1 MTNVTA
7 AVEARCPLC
16 DRLIERPM
24 TMEPQR
30 FSDFEFGTCECGA
43 VYVHDITGH
52 NLGAAFIEA
61 LGCAC
66 NDNWDM
72 VFELT
77 SGEDYQDVL
86 LEGYDIESNLIEPTG
101 RTKEGKRVK
110 GVLTFIRLAEDLREL
125 TQDEMS
131 RRFAARKKVRELQRT
146 ADERFSIGKDFK
158 GPLISIRYSKQEITN
173 FVNELRLEALS
184 TMAIRDPLVIRK
196 IQRLLYAADIHLR
209 WKAVLSLGAVVGRL
223 VDERPAIAG
232 NMVRTLLYAC
242 NDSAATNW
250 GAIETL
256 GEIIRIKPAI
266 YGSFVRH
273 LLGLLDDPP
282 SRPAIFWAIGRIGAE
297 HQKLIKSNA
306 FFSIFNFL
314 KDSDPNVRGHAVW
327 ALGRIKALE
336 SVSAIEKMVRD
347 EGELTFF
354 DGEKLIKTTVGRL
367 AEEAILHIKNLNRG
381 DMNMSETIGKDEVS
395 SDAVAIYMEGVRL
408 MNQGMS
414 LDALLKFEKALA
426 LFEDLGSNR
435 EIANT
440 CEKLADLHVQRGNF
454 KSAIS
459 LYQRAMA
466 ICEKGGDD
474 IGKVILAE
482 KIIDLYRAN
491 KEFEKALPYLLF
503 TLELVEDMGDAS
515 RAGYYLTAIGDI
527 YQRQGKIEDA
537 LDAYRLARKIYQGMG
552 AREQVKVLEKGITTL
567 EAREKGQWTS

>member
-7 AVEARCPLC
+7 ATEARCPLC
-16 DRLIERPM
+16 DRLIERPR

-30 FSDFEFGTCECGA
+30 FADFEFGICECGA

-52 NLGAAFIEA
+52 NLGAALVEA
-61 LGCAC
+61 LGYAC

-72 VFELT
+72 VWELA
-77 SGEDYQDVL
+77 SGEDYQDAL

-110 GVLTFIRLAEDLREL
+110 GVLTFVRLAEDLREL
-125 TQDEMS
+125 TQGEMS
-131 RRFAARKKVRELQRT
+131 RRFAARKKVREPQCP
-146 ADERFSIGKDFK
+146 AERSHVGNDSKE
-158 GPLISIRYSKQEITN
+158 PVISIRYSKQEITKL
-173 FVNELRLEALS
+173 VDELRFEALS

-196 IQRLLYAADIHLR
+196 MQRLLYAADIHLR
-209 WKAVLSLGAVVGRL
+209 WKAVVSLGAVVGRL
-223 VDERPAIAG
+223 ADERPAIAG

-242 NDSAATNW
+242 NDSAAANW

-273 LLGLLDDPP
+273 LLGLLNDPP

-314 KDSDPNVRGHAVW
+314 KDPDPNVRGHAVW
-327 ALGRIKALE
+327 ALGRIKAME
-336 SVSAIEKMVRD
+336 SLSAIEKMVRD

-354 DGEKLIKTTVGRL
+354 DGEMLIKTTVGRL
-367 AEEAILHIKNLNRG
+367 AEEAVLHIKDLNRG
-381 DMNMSETIGKDEVS
+381 DINMSGTIRKDDAS
-395 SDAVAIYMEGVRL
+395 SDAVAIYMEGVML

-414 LDALLKFEKALA
+414 LDALLKLETALKAFEVQGRDVEA
-426 LFEDLGSNR
+426 
-435 EIANT
+435 ANA

-454 KSAIS
+454 KAAIP

-474 IGKVILAE
+474 VSKVILAE
-482 KIIDLYRAN
+482 KVIDLYRVS
-491 KEFEKALPYLLF
+491 KEFEKALPYFLF
-503 TLELVEDMGDAS
+503 ALELVEDLGDAS
-515 RAGYYLTAIGDI
+515 RAAYYLTGIGDI
-527 YQRQGKIEDA
+527 YQQQGNIQGA
-537 LDAYRLARKIYQGMG
+537 LDAYRLAHRIYTGMG
-552 AREQVKVLEKGITTL
+552 SRERIEVLEKGIKIL
-567 EAREKGQWTS
+567 EACGSEP